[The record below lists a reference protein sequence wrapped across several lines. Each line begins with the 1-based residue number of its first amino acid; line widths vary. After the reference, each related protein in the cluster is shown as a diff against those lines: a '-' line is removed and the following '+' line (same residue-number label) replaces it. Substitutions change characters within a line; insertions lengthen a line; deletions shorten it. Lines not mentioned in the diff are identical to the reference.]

1 MHSLL
6 GGVTR
11 CSFIHCLNQW
21 RIDFLRKIKRRSKY
35 VYLFLYLCINGYV
48 YGLWQNQERGGFPG
62 GSVIKNLP
70 AMQKARVWSLGWGR
84 PPGEGNG
91 NPLQYFSLEN
101 PHGQRSLVGYSPC
114 GCKESDTEMI
124 KQQQQDRRKG
134 PMKRERG
141 VSMTK
146 AVRLNLFFLFLVA
159 LTRSWLW
166 VAEALL
172 LWVLILWYFSQV
184 WHMTNTSLLVTRRIA
199 EEDFWWGAFTYSE
212 KVSTAHQHG
221 QGSQGHWPRFLGST
235 VEAGASNPSLVR
247 AGNSVLPPFFFLLII
262 HSFPFKHFIF
272 RFWELL
278 PTLTPINQMLRNST
292 VFSSQNEIYSSE
304 QL

>member
-6 GGVTR
+6 RGVTR

-35 VYLFLYLCINGYV
+35 VYLFLHLCINGYV

-91 NPLQYFSLEN
+91 NPLQYSSLEN
-101 PHGQRSLVGYSPC
+101 PHGQRSLVGYGPC
-114 GCKESDTEMI
+114 GCKEWDTEMI
-124 KQQQQDRRKG
+124 KQQQQQQERRKG
-134 PMKRERG
+134 RMKRERG
-141 VSMTK
+141 VSMTE
-146 AVRLNLFFLFLVA
+146 AVRLKLFSLFLVA

-166 VAEALL
+166 VAEPLL
-172 LWVLILWYFSQV
+172 LWVLILWYFSRV
-184 WHMTNTSLLVTRRIA
+184 WHVTNTSLLVTRRIA
-199 EEDFWWGAFTYSE
+199 EEDFWWGAFTNSE
-212 KVSTAHQHG
+212 EVSAAHQHG

-235 VEAGASNPSLVR
+235 VEAGASNPPLVR
-247 AGNSVLPPFFFLLII
+247 AGNSVLPPFFFFFFFTDNTFLPLQTLHLQILRT
-262 HSFPFKHFIF
+262 SAHF
-272 RFWELL
+272 
-278 PTLTPINQMLRNST
+278 NSHQSDVT
-292 VFSSQNEIYSSE
+292 
-304 QL
+304 